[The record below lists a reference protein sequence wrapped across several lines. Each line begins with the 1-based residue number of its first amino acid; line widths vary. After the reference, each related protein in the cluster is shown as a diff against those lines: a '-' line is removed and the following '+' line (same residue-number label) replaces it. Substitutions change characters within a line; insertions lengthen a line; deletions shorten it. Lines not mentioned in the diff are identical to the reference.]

1 VPPLTAPPL
10 VRVMATCVVLLLP
23 SAGAEDDTQAPG
35 PARSG
40 HSLSSGSVGGPEGA
54 GVAPEGWVTP
64 AHLAAQTVAGGLR
77 AASRP
82 HDDSRWSWPVR
93 GSEVVIRPFDAP
105 ARRWLP
111 GHRGVDLGV
120 GDLRSVRA
128 VADGSVRFSGRVAG
142 VGVVSVAHAGGL
154 ISTYQPVQAS
164 VRPGER
170 VSRGQVLGVLRAAGS
185 HCMPS
190 RCLHLGA
197 RQDDAYIDPML
208 LLRPWEVSLL
218 PQAARE
224 VRGRPAVTPVRS
236 A

>member
-1 VPPLTAPPL
+1 MPPLTAPAL
-10 VRVMATCVVLLLP
+10 VRVMVTCVVLLLS
-23 SAGAEDDTQAPG
+23 SAGAEGDTPAPG
-35 PARSG
+35 PPRSG
-40 HSLSSGSVGGPEGA
+40 DSSSSGSVGGGEEP
-54 GVAPEGWVTP
+54 GVVPARWVRR

-77 AASRP
+77 AVSRP
-82 HDDSRWSWPVR
+82 NADSRWSWPVR

-105 ARRWLP
+105 AQRWLP
-111 GHRGVDLGV
+111 GHRGVDLGA
-120 GDLRSVRA
+120 GDLQSVRA

-142 VGVVSVAHAGGL
+142 VGVVSVVHGDGL

-190 RCLHLGA
+190 GCLHLGA

-236 A
+236 T